1 MVLAMVL
8 LRVPPTPTPMLQAG
22 VEAGAAETTCGEI
35 VNTDAATITM
45 DAHRRKRLRKPA
57 FTHTEVRGNRLG
69 TRYKL
74 GK

>member
-35 VNTDAATITM
+35 AKTDAATITM
-45 DAHRRKRLRKPA
+45 DAHRRKILRKP
-57 FTHTEVRGNRLG
+57 FRTHSELRKNRLG
-69 TRYKL
+69 THPKVEM
-74 GK
+74 

>member
-22 VEAGAAETTCGEI
+22 VEAGAAKTTCGEI
-35 VNTDAATITM
+35 AKTDAATMTIN
-45 DAHRRKRLRKPA
+45 AHRRKKLRKLA
-57 FTHTEVRGNRLG
+57 FTYTEARGNRLG
-69 TRYKL
+69 THYKI

>member
-8 LRVPPTPTPMLQAG
+8 LRVPPTPTPMLHAG
-22 VEAGAAETTCGEI
+22 DEAGAAETSCGEI
-35 VNTDAATITM
+35 ANTDAARITI
-45 DAHRRKRLRKPA
+45 DAHTRIRLRKPA
-57 FTHTEVRGNRLG
+57 FTDTEVRGERLG